1 MSGQSLTSKGHNV
14 ELHARNSTR
23 AESARKELQKAEA
36 VVVGDLDTIAG
47 AKNVAAQVNASG

>member
-1 MSGQSLTSKGHNV
+1 MAGQLLTSKGHDLV
-14 ELHARNSTR
+14 LHARNSER
-23 AESARKELQKAEA
+23 AENARKELLRAEA

>member
-1 MSGQSLTSKGHNV
+1 MAGQLLTSKGHNV
-14 ELHARNSTR
+14 VLHARDSAR
-23 AESARKELQKAEA
+23 AESARKELLKAEA